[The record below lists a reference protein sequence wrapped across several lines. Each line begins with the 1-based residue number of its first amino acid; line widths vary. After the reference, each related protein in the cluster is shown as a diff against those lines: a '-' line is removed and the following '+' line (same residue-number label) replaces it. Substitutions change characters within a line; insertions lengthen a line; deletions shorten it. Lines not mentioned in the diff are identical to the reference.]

1 MPPAACRDLNKK
13 EDCKM
18 LDEKD
23 LQAIAELID
32 TRAEKTE
39 NLLLDE
45 IGRTQSYLEKQIAEV
60 KKNVDEL
67 NQYYRITRLENDNT
81 ALLLKMIESLQK
93 DVEELK
99 KKTA

>member
-1 MPPAACRDLNKK
+1 
-13 EDCKM
+13 M

-23 LQAIAELID
+23 LQAIAKLID
-32 TRAEKTE
+32 ARAEKTE
-39 NLLLDE
+39 DLLLDK
-45 IGRTQSYLEKQIAEV
+45 IGRTQSYLEKQISEV
-60 KKNVDEL
+60 KKNIDEL

-81 ALLLKMIESLQK
+81 TLLLKMIESLQK

>member
-1 MPPAACRDLNKK
+1 MPTAKKLPSGSWRCQVFSHYEDL
-13 EDCKM
+13 CG
-18 LDEKD
+18 KD
-23 LQAIAELID
+23 GKPVID
-32 TRAEKTE
+32 EKTE
-39 NLLLDE
+39 DLLLDE

>member
-1 MPPAACRDLNKK
+1 
-13 EDCKM
+13 M

-23 LQAIAELID
+23 MQSLKSMMESVVNERIS
-32 TRAEKTE
+32 KSE
-39 NLLLDE
+39 NLILEEMD
-45 IGRTQSYLEKQIAEV
+45 RNQSTMDKKIETVQKNLE
-60 KKNVDEL
+60 EL
-67 NQYYRITRLENDNT
+67 KQYYRITKLENDNT

>member
-1 MPPAACRDLNKK
+1 
-13 EDCKM
+13 M

-32 TRAEKTE
+32 ARAEKTE
-39 NLLLDE
+39 DLLLDK
-45 IGRTQSYLEKQIAEV
+45 IGRTQSYLEKQIVEI
-60 KKNVDEL
+60 KKNIDEL

-81 ALLLKMIESLQK
+81 TLLLKMIESLQK

>member
-1 MPPAACRDLNKK
+1 
-13 EDCKM
+13 M

-23 LQAIAELID
+23 LQAIARLMDASESRITTKID
-32 TRAEKTE
+32 ETE

-45 IGRTQSYLEKQIAEV
+45 IGRTQSYLEKQISEV
-60 KKNVDEL
+60 KKNTDDL
-67 NQYYRITRLENDNT
+67 NQYYRITKLEKDNP
-81 ALLLKMIESLQK
+81 ALRLKMIESLQK

>member
-1 MPPAACRDLNKK
+1 
-13 EDCKM
+13 M

-32 TRAEKTE
+32 ARAEKTE
-39 NLLLDE
+39 DLLLDK
-45 IGRTQSYLEKQIAEV
+45 IGRTQSYLEKQIVEI
-60 KKNVDEL
+60 KKNIDEL

-93 DVEELK
+93 DVEEQK

>member
-1 MPPAACRDLNKK
+1 
-13 EDCKM
+13 M

-32 TRAEKTE
+32 ARAEKTE
-39 NLLLDE
+39 DLLLDK
-45 IGRTQSYLEKQIAEV
+45 IGRTQSYLEKQIVEI
-60 KKNVDEL
+60 KKNIDEL

>member
-1 MPPAACRDLNKK
+1 
-13 EDCKM
+13 M

>member
-1 MPPAACRDLNKK
+1 
-13 EDCKM
+13 M

-23 LQAIAELID
+23 LQAIARLMDASESRITTKID
-32 TRAEKTE
+32 ETE

-45 IGRTQSYLEKQIAEV
+45 IGRTQSYLEKQISEV
-60 KKNVDEL
+60 KKNIDEL
-67 NQYYRITRLENDNT
+67 NQYYRITKLENDNT

>member
-1 MPPAACRDLNKK
+1 
-13 EDCKM
+13 M

-32 TRAEKTE
+32 ARAEKTE
-39 NLLLDE
+39 VLLLDE
-45 IGRTQSYLEKQIAEV
+45 IGRTQSYLEKQISEV
-60 KKNVDEL
+60 KKNIDEL

-81 ALLLKMIESLQK
+81 TLLLKMIESLQK

>member
-1 MPPAACRDLNKK
+1 
-13 EDCKM
+13 M

-23 LQAIAELID
+23 LQAIAGLID
-32 TRAEKTE
+32 ASESKVTTKIDETE
-39 NLLLDE
+39 SLLLDE
-45 IGRTQSYLEKQIAEV
+45 IGGTQSYLEKQISEV
-60 KKNVDEL
+60 KKNIDEL

-81 ALLLKMIESLQK
+81 TLLLKMIESLQK

>member
-1 MPPAACRDLNKK
+1 
-13 EDCKM
+13 M

-32 TRAEKTE
+32 ARAEKTE
-39 NLLLDE
+39 DLLLDE
-45 IGRTQSYLEKQIAEV
+45 IGRTQSYLEKQISEV
-60 KKNVDEL
+60 KKNIDEL

-81 ALLLKMIESLQK
+81 TLLLKMIESLQK

>member
-1 MPPAACRDLNKK
+1 MLN
-13 EDCKM
+13 
-18 LDEKD
+18 EKD

>member
-1 MPPAACRDLNKK
+1 
-13 EDCKM
+13 M

-23 LQAIAELID
+23 LQAIAKLID
-32 TRAEKTE
+32 ARAEKTE
-39 NLLLDE
+39 DLLLDE
-45 IGRTQSYLEKQIAEV
+45 IGRTQSYLEKQISEV
-60 KKNVDEL
+60 KKNIDEL

-81 ALLLKMIESLQK
+81 TLLLKMIESLQK

>member
-1 MPPAACRDLNKK
+1 
-13 EDCKM
+13 M

-23 LQAIAELID
+23 LQAIARLID
-32 TRAEKTE
+32 ASESKVTTKIDETE
-39 NLLLDE
+39 SLLLDE
-45 IGRTQSYLEKQIAEV
+45 IGRTQSYLEKQISEV
-60 KKNVDEL
+60 KKNIDEL

-81 ALLLKMIESLQK
+81 TLLLKMIESLQK

>member
-1 MPPAACRDLNKK
+1 
-13 EDCKM
+13 M

-23 LQAIAELID
+23 LQAIAESID
-32 TRAEKTE
+32 ARAEKTE
-39 NLLLDE
+39 DLLLDE
-45 IGRTQSYLEKQIAEV
+45 IGRTQSYLEKQISEV
-60 KKNVDEL
+60 KKNIDEL

-81 ALLLKMIESLQK
+81 TLLLKMIESLQK